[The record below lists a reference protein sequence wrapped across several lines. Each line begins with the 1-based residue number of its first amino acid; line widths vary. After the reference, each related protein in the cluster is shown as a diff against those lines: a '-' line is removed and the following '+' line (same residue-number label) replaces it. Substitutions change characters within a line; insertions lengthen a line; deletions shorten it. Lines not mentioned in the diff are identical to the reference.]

1 MPRREYILFSVYLS
15 YQFNVGIEIAS
26 DGKLTSND
34 LRLNFRELKRYVSVA
49 NSICLNPAIN
59 ELCSIPGS

>member
-1 MPRREYILFSVYLS
+1 MNYRCLNKLFIINDLH
-15 YQFNVGIEIAS
+15 QFNIGIEIAS

-49 NSICLNPAIN
+49 N
-59 ELCSIPGS
+59 